1 MDADFYLLIFS
12 IIFGLLLDFGAVL
25 WLYIKYDIPIK
36 DSLRKLWKEGY
47 LEAFKQAW
55 TNFIPVTKKVIGEIW
70 KYIKERV
77 PGIVKRFKEKFK
89 AKPVRINYCSLF
101 LYLSLKGVAKDYAYN
116 LFPTEIYPAYA
127 EQPPHIDV
135 SFYTKSAITEDDEAE
150 IIWALRAKFKDY
162 MRIFHRIDCPC
173 FAVPNVLDNY
183 IGVILYYCVLPEDYP
198 AYNNRCNQIMQMRS
212 TPAFRPLTEADLP
225 KTSDFVLGYRYE
237 KWTTTGQVVPIIW
250 NVAAAPHIMVSG
262 PTSGGKSVYI
272 KILLSQILA
281 TDASVCLCDYK
292 GQSDYRGLLKDCSIG
307 DQCDARLT
315 QFCADFEKAREL
327 GEEDVWKI
335 LVFDEFGSFAASK
348 EKKEWEKLM
357 KTISSVVFMGRSYKY
372 SIVLISQRFDADT
385 IKTSLREQF
394 SVKVYMGPTI
404 SQQAAT
410 ILYPNSEVD
419 KSTRLP
425 PCCGYIST
433 PKTDL
438 DTIIL
443 PKVDIP
449 ALDRRLKA
457 LGENTQE

>member
-1 MDADFYLLIFS
+1 MDADCYTFIFSLIFG
-12 IIFGLLLDFGAVL
+12 FFLVFAGMLFRRV
-25 WLYIKYDIPIK
+25 KYGIPFRE
-36 DSLRKLWKEGY
+36 SLRMLWQEGIVDGFKE
-47 LEAFKQAW
+47 FR
-55 TNFIPVTKKVIGEIW
+55 TNFIPVTKKAINILWIWFKKGFAAIAAKRSVQEKHSFTPDLYCGLYAVAANYTYKYLLTVIRYFYFPLPS
-70 KYIKERV
+70 YIKVSFYSKDAITDDIEAE
-77 PGIVKRFKEKFK
+77 IVWALTAVFQEYMDAYRLNFLFQAFPYVKGN
-89 AKPVRINYCSLF
+89 RIEVDIYYCESQ
-101 LYLSLKGVAKDYAYN
+101 
-116 LFPTEIYPAYA
+116 TEYPAY
-127 EQPPHIDV
+127 QD
-135 SFYTKSAITEDDEAE
+135 KCD
-150 IIWALRAKFKDY
+150 K
-162 MRIFHRIDCPC
+162 
-173 FAVPNVLDNY
+173 
-183 IGVILYYCVLPEDYP
+183 
-198 AYNNRCNQIMQMRS
+198 IMQMRS
-212 TPAFRPLTEADLP
+212 APAFKPLTEADLP
-225 KTSDFVLGYRYE
+225 KTSDLVLGYRYE

-250 NVAAAPHIMVSG
+250 DVSRAPHIMVSG

-281 TDASVCLCDYK
+281 TGASVCLCDYK
-292 GQSDYRGLLKDCSIG
+292 GQSDYRELVKDCSIG
-307 DQCDARLT
+307 AECDARLT

-327 GEEDVWKI
+327 GEEDGWKI

-357 KTISSVVFMGRSYKY
+357 KTISNVVFMGRSYKY

-404 SQQAAT
+404 SQQSAT
-410 ILYPNSEVD
+410 MLFPNSDLD